1 METFRLILTDPNP
14 GLCNAFRKYFAEAP
28 NVEVVND
35 YFENLP
41 EFDCM
46 VSAANSFGLMD
57 GGVDLA
63 IIRYFGLDL
72 QARVQRHILAEYLGE
87 QPVGTAFIIETGHA
101 RHPYLAHTPT
111 MRVPM
116 TIARTD
122 NVYNVMSAM
131 LRGIHQHNKTAQ
143 TKITSV
149 ACPVLGTATGQ
160 VPYGEAAHQMAMAY
174 RNFLNPP
181 QSIHS
186 EYAGQ
191 RQEAIRFGGDAG
203 MKLPPKFD

>member
-1 METFRLILTDPNP
+1 MKAFRLILVDPNP
-14 GLCNAFRKYFAEAP
+14 GLCNAFRKYFADLP

-63 IIRYFGLDL
+63 IIRYFGVRL
-72 QARVQRHILAEYLGE
+72 QERVQQQILREHFGE
-87 QPVGTAFIIETGHA
+87 QPVGTSFLIETENA

-122 NVYNVMSAM
+122 NVYSAMRAM
-131 LRGIHQHNKTAQ
+131 LRAVHQHNETEASSIQ
-143 TKITSV
+143 SV
-149 ACPVLGTATGQ
+149 ACPGLGTATGQ
-160 VPYGEAAHQMAMAY
+160 VPYGEAAYQMALAY
-174 RNFLNPP
+174 QNFLSPP
-181 QSIHS
+181 QRISWDN
-186 EYAGQ
+186 AVK
-191 RQEAIRFGGDAG
+191 RQEAVRFG
-203 MKLPPKFD
+203 KRR